1 LNPSIISHIF
11 FTTCRDISAEMQ
23 IPSYAVGGWV
33 RDLKLERNCKDID
46 IVVVGS
52 GIEFAKAVAKR
63 LPPVK
68 TGGNSNS
75 KPKVNYFENFG
86 TAQFV
91 FDSIDYEF
99 VGARKESYSRD
110 SRNPIV
116 ENGTF
121 EDDISRRDFTIN
133 SLAISLNQENFGEL
147 IDLYHGIDDLESK
160 IIKTPLDP
168 DITFSDDPLRMMR
181 AVRFA
186 SQLGFEIEAKSF
198 EAIQRNAKRLEII
211 SKERIH
217 VELNKIL
224 LSPKPSIGLD
234 LMFKAGLLPYVMP
247 ELLLL
252 HGVELYKGK
261 GHKDNFYHTLQVVDN
276 VAEKSDKLWLRWGA
290 LLHDIAKPQTKAFS
304 EENGWSFH
312 GHEVLG
318 TRMAVSIFKALKLPL
333 DKPLEYVRKMIFLH
347 LRPIALTKEEITD
360 SAVRRLL
367 FEAGDD
373 IDDLL
378 ILCHSD
384 ITSKN
389 EAKVARYIA
398 NLEKLKLK
406 IKEVEER
413 DHVKNFQPPISGE
426 LIMKTFNLAPCKEVG
441 LIKNQIKEAILDGEI
456 RNEYE
461 EAYAYMVKVASQVI
475 SI

>member
-1 LNPSIISHIF
+1 MGLK
-11 FTTCRDISAEMQ
+11 C
-23 IPSYAVGGWV
+23 YAVGGWV
-33 RDLKLERNCKDID
+33 RDQYLGRESKDID
-46 IVVVGS
+46 VVVVGS
-52 GIEFAKAVAKR
+52 GIEFAKVVAKK
-63 LPPVK
+63 LNPK
-68 TGGNSNS
+68 L
-75 KPKVNYFENFG
+75 KVNYFENFG

-91 FDSIDYEF
+91 YEGFDYEF

-110 SRNPIV
+110 SRKPIV
-116 ENGTF
+116 EDGTI

-133 SLAISLNQENFGEL
+133 SMAISLNEVDFGEFL
-147 IDLYHGIDDLESK
+147 DLYNGKQDLENK

-186 SQLGFEIEAKSF
+186 SQLGFEIEEKSF
-198 EAIQRNAKRLEII
+198 EAIQRNASRLEII

-234 LMFKAGLLPYVMP
+234 LMFKAGLLPFVMP

-318 TRMAVSIFKALKLPL
+318 TRMAVSIFKFLKLPL

-413 DHVKNFQPPISGE
+413 DHIKNFQPPISGE
-426 LIMKTFNLAPCKEVG
+426 LIMETFQIDPCRTVG
-441 LIKNQIKEAILDGEI
+441 EIKNHIKEAILDGEI
-456 RNEYE
+456 RNDFD
-461 EAYAYMVKVASQVI
+461 EAFALMK
-475 SI
+475 SIAPKYLENGNT

>member
-1 LNPSIISHIF
+1 MNSNILNHIF
-11 FTTCRDISAEMQ
+11 FRTCRAVSSEMGLKC
-23 IPSYAVGGWV
+23 YAVGGWV
-33 RDLKLERNCKDID
+33 RDQYLGRESKDID
-46 IVVVGS
+46 VVVVGS
-52 GIEFAKAVAKR
+52 GIEYAKAVAHK
-63 LPPVK
+63 LSQFK
-68 TGGNSNS
+68 IGTKIN
-75 KPKVNYFENFG
+75 VNFFPNFG

-91 FDSIDYEF
+91 YEGFDYEF

-110 SRNPIV
+110 SRKPIV
-116 ENGTF
+116 ENGTI

-133 SLAISLNQENFGEL
+133 SMAISLNEEDFGEFL
-147 IDLYHGIDDLESK
+147 DIYNGKLDLENK

-186 SQLGFEIEAKSF
+186 SQLGFEIEEKSF
-198 EAIQRNAKRLEII
+198 EAIQRNASRLEII

-318 TRMAVSIFKALKLPL
+318 TRMAVSIFKSLKLPM

-413 DHVKNFQPPISGE
+413 DHIKNFQPPISGE
-426 LIMKTFNLAPCKEVG
+426 LIMETFKLSPCKEVG

-456 RNEYE
+456 KNEYE
-461 EAYAYMVKVASQVI
+461 EAYAYMVKVAEKVFSK
-475 SI
+475 

>member
-1 LNPSIISHIF
+1 MKLEEPRLPESLFFNACKTISTEFGIK
-11 FTTCRDISAEMQ
+11 C
-23 IPSYAVGGWV
+23 YAVGGYV
-33 RDLKLERNCKDID
+33 RDIQLQRPCKDID
-46 IVVVGS
+46 IVVIGS
-52 GIEFAKAVAKR
+52 GIEFAKQVAKK
-63 LPPVK
+63 LNPK
-68 TGGNSNS
+68 L
-75 KPKVNYFENFG
+75 KVNYFENFG
-86 TAQFV
+86 TAQFIYEG
-91 FDSIDYEF
+91 IDYEF
-99 VGARKESYSRD
+99 VGARKESYLRD
-110 SRNPIV
+110 SRKPIV
-116 ENGTF
+116 EDGTF
-121 EDDISRRDFTIN
+121 EDDIARRDFTIN
-133 SLAISLNQENFGEL
+133 ALAISLNEENYGEL
-147 IDLYHGIDDLESK
+147 IDFFHGMSDLEAK
-160 IIKTPLDP
+160 IIQTPLDP

-186 SQLGFEIEAKSF
+186 SQLGFTIEEKSF
-198 EAIQRNAKRLEII
+198 EAIQRNAARLEII

-276 VAEKSDKLWLRWGA
+276 VAEKSDNLWLRWGA

-318 TRMAVSIFKALKLPL
+318 TRMAVTIFKHLKLPL

-413 DHVKNFQPPISGE
+413 DHIKNFQPPITGE
-426 LIMKTFNLAPCKEVG
+426 IIMETYDLKPSRVIG
-441 LIKNQIKEAILDGEI
+441 DIKNHIKEAILDGVI
-456 RNEYE
+456 RNNYE
-461 EAYAYMVKVASQVI
+461 EAFALMQEIAPNYIYNEQA
-475 SI
+475 

>member
-1 LNPSIISHIF
+1 
-11 FTTCRDISAEMQ
+11 
-23 IPSYAVGGWV
+23 
-33 RDLKLERNCKDID
+33 
-46 IVVVGS
+46 
-52 GIEFAKAVAKR
+52 
-63 LPPVK
+63 
-68 TGGNSNS
+68 
-75 KPKVNYFENFG
+75 
-86 TAQFV
+86 
-91 FDSIDYEF
+91 
-99 VGARKESYSRD
+99 
-110 SRNPIV
+110 
-116 ENGTF
+116 
-121 EDDISRRDFTIN
+121 
-133 SLAISLNQENFGEL
+133 
-147 IDLYHGIDDLESK
+147 
-160 IIKTPLDP
+160 
-168 DITFSDDPLRMMR
+168 MMR

-186 SQLGFEIEAKSF
+186 SQLGFKIEEKSF
-198 EAIQRNAKRLEII
+198 EAIQRNAARLEII

-234 LMFKAGLLPYVMP
+234 LIFKAGLLPYVMP

-276 VAEKSDKLWLRWGA
+276 VAEKSDNLWLRWSA

-318 TRMAVSIFKALKLPL
+318 GKMAVNIFKTLKLPL
-333 DKPLEYVRKMIFLH
+333 DQPLQYVRKLIFLH

-378 ILCHSD
+378 LLCQSD

-389 EAKVARYIA
+389 EAKVARYLE

-413 DHVKNFQPPISGE
+413 DHIKNFQPPITGE
-426 LIMKTFNLAPCKEVG
+426 IIMETFNLKPCKEVG
-441 LIKNQIKEAILDGEI
+441 LIKNQIKDAILDGVI
-456 RNEYE
+456 RNDYD
-461 EAYAYMVKVASQVI
+461 EAYAYMVKVAENILS
-475 SI
+475 

>member
-1 LNPSIISHIF
+1 MKLEEQRLPESIF
-11 FTTCRDISAEMQ
+11 FSACKTISIELGVKCYLVGGYVRDIQ
-23 IPSYAVGGWV
+23 LQRP
-33 RDLKLERNCKDID
+33 CKDVD
-46 IVVVGS
+46 IVVIGS
-52 GIEFAKAVAKR
+52 GIEFAKQVAKK
-63 LPPVK
+63 LNPK
-68 TGGNSNS
+68 L
-75 KPKVNYFENFG
+75 KVNYFENFG
-86 TAQFV
+86 TAQFIYEG
-91 FDSIDYEF
+91 IDYEF
-99 VGARKESYSRD
+99 VGARKESYIRD
-110 SRNPIV
+110 SRKPIV
-116 ENGTF
+116 EDGTF
-121 EDDISRRDFTIN
+121 EDDIARRDFTIN
-133 SLAISLNQENFGEL
+133 ALAISLNEENYGEL
-147 IDLYHGIDDLESK
+147 IDFYQGMSDLKAK
-160 IIKTPLDP
+160 IIRTPLDP
-168 DITFSDDPLRMMR
+168 NITFSDDPLRMMR
-181 AVRFA
+181 AIRFA
-186 SQLGFEIEAKSF
+186 SQVGFTIEDKSL
-198 EAIQRNAKRLEII
+198 EAIQRNAARLEII

-224 LSPKPSIGLD
+224 LSPKPSIGLN

-276 VAEKSDKLWLRWGA
+276 VAEKSHNLWLRWSA

-318 TRMAVSIFKALKLPL
+318 GKMAVNIFKTLKLPL
-333 DKPLEYVRKMIFLH
+333 DQPLQYVRKLIFLH

-373 IDDLL
+373 IDDLI

-389 EAKVARYIA
+389 EAKIARYIN
-398 NLEKLKLK
+398 NLETLKLK

-413 DHVKNFQPPISGE
+413 DHIKNFQPPITGE
-426 LIMKTFNLAPCKEVG
+426 IIMETYDLKPSRVIG
-441 LIKNQIKEAILDGEI
+441 DIKNHIKEAILDGVI
-456 RNEYE
+456 RNNYE
-461 EAYAYMVKVASQVI
+461 EAYALMQEIAANYI
-475 SI
+475 SNEPT

>member
-1 LNPSIISHIF
+1 MNKLNLQALDSVF
-11 FTTCRDISAEMQ
+11 FKSCSEVSSETN
-23 IPSYAVGGWV
+23 IPAYAVGGYV
-33 RDLKLERNCKDID
+33 RDIQLQRPCKDID
-46 IVVVGS
+46 IVVIGS
-52 GIEFAKAVAKR
+52 GIEFAKQVAKK
-63 LPPVK
+63 LNPK
-68 TGGNSNS
+68 L
-75 KPKVNYFENFG
+75 KVNYFENFG
-86 TAQFV
+86 TAQFIYEG
-91 FDSIDYEF
+91 IDYEF
-99 VGARKESYSRD
+99 VGARKESYLRD
-110 SRNPIV
+110 SRKPIV
-116 ENGTF
+116 EDGTF
-121 EDDISRRDFTIN
+121 EDDIARRDFTIN
-133 SLAISLNQENFGEL
+133 ALAISLNEDNYGEL
-147 IDLYHGIDDLESK
+147 IDLYHGMSDLESK
-160 IIKTPLDP
+160 IIRTPLDP

-186 SQLGFEIEAKSF
+186 SQLGFTIEDKSF
-198 EAIQRNAKRLEII
+198 EALQRNAARLDII

-276 VAEKSDKLWLRWGA
+276 VAEKSDNLWLRWSA

-318 TRMAVSIFKALKLPL
+318 TKMAVNIFKTLKLPL
-333 DKPLEYVRKMIFLH
+333 DQPLQYVRKLIFLH

-413 DHVKNFQPPISGE
+413 DHIKNFQPPITGE
-426 LIMKTFNLAPCKEVG
+426 IIMETFNLSPCKEVG

-456 RNEYE
+456 RNDYD
-461 EAYAYMVKVASQVI
+461 EAYSFMLKVAKEIIIV
-475 SI
+475 

>member
-1 LNPSIISHIF
+1 MNQALNHIF
-11 FTTCRDISAEMQ
+11 FTTCRGISQ
-23 IPSYAVGGWV
+23 STNTSCFVVGGWV
-33 RDLKLERNCKDID
+33 RDLLLERECKDID
-46 IVVVGS
+46 VVVVGS
-52 GIEFAKAVAKR
+52 GIEFAKQVAKK
-63 LPPVK
+63 LNPK
-68 TGGNSNS
+68 L
-75 KPKVNYFENFG
+75 KVNYFENFG
-86 TAQFV
+86 TAQFIY
-91 FDSIDYEF
+91 DGIDYEF
-99 VGARKESYSRD
+99 VGARKESYLRD
-110 SRNPIV
+110 SRKPIV
-116 ENGTF
+116 EDGTF
-121 EDDISRRDFTIN
+121 EDDIARRDFTIN
-133 SLAISLNQENFGEL
+133 ALAISLNEDNYGDL
-147 IDLYHGIDDLESK
+147 IDLYQGMSDLEAK
-160 IIKTPLDP
+160 IIQTPLNP

-186 SQLGFEIEAKSF
+186 SQLGFTIEEKSF
-198 EAIQRNAKRLEII
+198 EAIQRNAGRLEII

-234 LMFKAGLLPYVMP
+234 LIFKAGLLPYVMP

-276 VAEKSDKLWLRWGA
+276 VAEKSENLWLRWSA

-318 TRMAVSIFKALKLPL
+318 TRMAISIFKALKLPL

-413 DHVKNFQPPISGE
+413 DHIKNFQPPISGE
-426 LIMKTFNLAPCKEVG
+426 LIMETFKLPPCKEVG

-456 RNEYE
+456 RNDYE
-461 EAYAYMVKVASQVI
+461 EAYAFMVKVAKEI
-475 SI
+475 LI

>member
-1 LNPSIISHIF
+1 MKKALQHKFFEACKITSIEKNQQSF
-11 FTTCRDISAEMQ
+11 
-23 IPSYAVGGWV
+23 AVGGWV
-33 RDLKLERNCKDID
+33 RDQLLGRDCKDID

-52 GIEFAKAVAKR
+52 GIEFAKAVAQK
-63 LPPVK
+63 LNPK
-68 TGGNSNS
+68 I
-75 KPKVNYFENFG
+75 KVNFFANFG

-91 FDSIDYEF
+91 YDGIDYEF
-99 VGARKESYSRD
+99 VGARKESYHRD

-116 ENGTF
+116 ENGTIE
-121 EDDISRRDFTIN
+121 EDIARRDFTIN
-133 SLAISLNQENFGEL
+133 SLAISLNESNFGEIL
-147 IDLYHGIDDLESK
+147 DLYNGQIDLKNKLIQ
-160 IIKTPLDP
+160 TPLDP

-181 AVRFA
+181 AIRFA
-186 SQLGFEIEAKSF
+186 CQLNFKIEEKSF
-198 EAIQRNAKRLEII
+198 AAIQRNAKRLEII

-224 LSPKPSIGLD
+224 LSPKPSIGFEL
-234 LMFKAGLLPYVMP
+234 LFKADLLPMVLP
-247 ELLLL
+247 ELQLL

-261 GHKDNFYHTLQVVDN
+261 GHKDNFYHTLQVLDN
-276 VAEKSDKLWLRWGA
+276 VAEKSVNLWLRWSA

-318 TRMAVSIFKALKLPL
+318 TRMASNIFKSLKLPL

-378 ILCHSD
+378 MLCHSD

-398 NLEKLKLK
+398 NLEKLKIK

-413 DHVKNFQPPISGE
+413 DHIKNFQPPISGE
-426 LIMKTFNLAPCKEVG
+426 LIMEKFELKPSKVIGE
-441 LIKNQIKEAILDGEI
+441 IKNHIKEAILDGEI
-456 RNEYE
+456 KNDFD
-461 EAYAYMVKVASQVI
+461 EAFSLMMTIAPKYIKNAP
-475 SI
+475 

>member
-1 LNPSIISHIF
+1 MKLEEQRLPESIF
-11 FTTCRDISAEMQ
+11 FSACKTISIELGIKCYLVGGYVRDIQLQKS
-23 IPSYAVGGWV
+23 
-33 RDLKLERNCKDID
+33 CKDVD
-46 IVVVGS
+46 IVVIGS
-52 GIEFAKAVAKR
+52 GIEFARQVAKK
-63 LPPVK
+63 LNPK
-68 TGGNSNS
+68 L
-75 KPKVNYFENFG
+75 KVNYFENFG
-86 TAQFV
+86 TAQFIYEG
-91 FDSIDYEF
+91 IDYEF
-99 VGARKESYSRD
+99 VGARKESYLRD
-110 SRNPIV
+110 SRKPIV
-116 ENGTF
+116 EDGTF
-121 EDDISRRDFTIN
+121 EDDIARRDFTIN
-133 SLAISLNQENFGEL
+133 ALAISLNEENYGEL
-147 IDLYHGIDDLESK
+147 IDFYQGMSDLKAK
-160 IIKTPLDP
+160 IIRTPLDP
-168 DITFSDDPLRMMR
+168 NITFSDDPLRMMR
-181 AVRFA
+181 AIRFA
-186 SQLGFEIEAKSF
+186 SQLGFMIEDKSF
-198 EAIQRNAKRLEII
+198 EAIQRNAARLEII

-224 LSPKPSIGLD
+224 LSPKPSIGLN

-252 HGVELYKGK
+252 YGVELYKGK

-276 VAEKSDKLWLRWGA
+276 VAEKSHNLWLRWSA

-318 TRMAVSIFKALKLPL
+318 GKMAVNIFKTLKLPL
-333 DKPLEYVRKMIFLH
+333 DQPLQYVRKLIFLH

-389 EAKVARYIA
+389 EAKVARYIN

-413 DHVKNFQPPISGE
+413 DHIKNFQPPITGE
-426 LIMKTFNLAPCKEVG
+426 IIMKTYDLKPSKVIG
-441 LIKNQIKEAILDGEI
+441 DIKNHIKEAILDGVI
-456 RNEYE
+456 RNNYD
-461 EAYAYMVKVASQVI
+461 EAYALMQEIAANYI
-475 SI
+475 SNEPA

>member
-1 LNPSIISHIF
+1 MNYSALNQVF
-11 FTTCRDISAEMQ
+11 FKSCSEVSSETNTPC
-23 IPSYAVGGWV
+23 YAVGGWV
-33 RDLKLERNCKDID
+33 RDLFLERECKDID
-46 IVVVGS
+46 VVVVGS
-52 GIEFAKAVAKR
+52 GIEFAKEVAKK
-63 LPPVK
+63 LNPK
-68 TGGNSNS
+68 I
-75 KPKVNYFENFG
+75 KVNYFANFG

-91 FDSIDYEF
+91 YDGIDYEF
-99 VGARKESYSRD
+99 VGARKESYQRD
-110 SRNPIV
+110 SRNPII
-116 ENGTF
+116 ENGTI
-121 EDDISRRDFTIN
+121 EDDIARRDFTIN
-133 SLAISLNQENFGEL
+133 SLAISLNASNFGEL
-147 IDLYHGIDDLESK
+147 LDLHGGSADLEKK
-160 IIKTPLDP
+160 ILRTPQDP
-168 DITFSDDPLRMMR
+168 DITYSDDPLRMLR

-186 SQLGFEIEAKSF
+186 SQLNFKIEEKSF
-198 EAIQRNAKRLEII
+198 EAISRNSNRLEII

-217 VELNKIL
+217 SELNKIL

-234 LMFKAGLLPYVMP
+234 LLYKTGLLDYVLP
-247 ELLLL
+247 ELKLL

-276 VAEKSDKLWLRWGA
+276 LAEKSDNLWLRWAA
-290 LLHDIAKPQTKAFS
+290 LLHDIAKPQTKSFS

-318 TRMAVSIFKALKLPL
+318 SKMAVSIFKTLKLPL
-333 DKPLEYVRKMIFLH
+333 DQPLQYVRKLIFLH

-378 ILCHSD
+378 LLCQSD

-389 EAKVARYIA
+389 EAKVARYLE

-413 DHVKNFQPPISGE
+413 DHIKNFQPPITGE
-426 LIMKTFNLAPCKEVG
+426 MIMKTYNLKPSRVIG
-441 LIKNQIKEAILDGEI
+441 DIKNHIKEAILDGVI
-456 RNEYE
+456 RNDYD
-461 EAYAYMVKVASQVI
+461 EAFALMLSVAPKYITDAQS
-475 SI
+475 

>member
-1 LNPSIISHIF
+1 LDKELKSHF
-11 FTTCRDISAEMQ
+11 FEACRDVCHEQ
-23 IPSYAVGGWV
+23 KYKSYIVGGYV
-33 RDLKLERNCKDID
+33 RDIQLQRPCKDID
-46 IVVVGS
+46 VVVIGS
-52 GIEFAKAVAKR
+52 GIAFAKAVAKG
-63 LPPVK
+63 LNPK
-68 TGGNSNS
+68 L
-75 KPKVNYFENFG
+75 KVNYFENFG

-91 FDSIDYEF
+91 YEGIDYEF
-99 VGARKESYSRD
+99 VGARKESYLRD
-110 SRNPIV
+110 SRKPIV
-116 ENGTF
+116 EDGSF
-121 EDDISRRDFTIN
+121 EDDIARRDFTIN
-133 SLAISLNQENFGEL
+133 ALAISLNEENYGEL
-147 IDLYHGIDDLESK
+147 IDLFNGLTDLDAK
-160 IIKTPLDP
+160 IIRTPLDP

-186 SQLGFEIEAKSF
+186 SQLGFMIEEKSF
-198 EAIQRNAKRLEII
+198 EAIQRNAARLEII

-234 LMFKAGLLPYVMP
+234 LLFKTGLLPYVIP

-261 GHKDNFYHTLQVVDN
+261 GHKDNFYHTLQVLDN
-276 VAEKSDKLWLRWGA
+276 VAGQSENLWLRWAA

-318 TRMAVSIFKALKLPL
+318 SKMTISIFKNLKLPL
-333 DKPLEYVRKMIFLH
+333 DTPLQYVRKLVFLH

-378 ILCHSD
+378 ILCQSD

-389 EAKVARYIA
+389 EAKVTRYLA
-398 NLEKLKLK
+398 NLEKLKIK

-413 DHVKNFQPPISGE
+413 DHIKNFQPPITGE
-426 LIMKTFNLAPCKEVG
+426 IIMETYDLKPSRVIG
-441 LIKNQIKEAILDGEI
+441 DIKNHIKEAILDGVI
-456 RNEYE
+456 RNNYE
-461 EAYAYMVKVASQVI
+461 EAYALMQEIAPNYI
-475 SI
+475 SNGQA

>member
-1 LNPSIISHIF
+1 MNPFLDHIF
-11 FTTCRDISAEMQ
+11 FRKCSEVSLETN
-23 IPSYAVGGWV
+23 IPCYAVGGWV
-33 RDLKLERNCKDID
+33 RDLYLERECKDID
-46 IVVVGS
+46 IVVVGN
-52 GIEFAKAVAKR
+52 GIEFAKKVAEK
-63 LPPVK
+63 LNPK
-68 TGGNSNS
+68 L
-75 KPKVNYFENFG
+75 KVNFFSNFG
-86 TAQFV
+86 TAQFNYLG
-91 FDSIDYEF
+91 IDYEF
-99 VGARKESYSRD
+99 VGARKESYQRD
-110 SRNPIV
+110 SRKPIV
-116 ENGTF
+116 EDGTI
-121 EDDISRRDFTIN
+121 EDDIARRDFTIN
-133 SLAISLNQENFGEL
+133 AMAISLCLNNYGEL
-147 IDLYHGIDDLESK
+147 LDIYNGSQDLKKKTIQ
-160 IIKTPLDP
+160 TPLDP

-186 SQLGFEIEAKSF
+186 SQLGFTIEEKSF
-198 EAIQRNAKRLEII
+198 EAIQRNAARLEII

-276 VAEKSDKLWLRWGA
+276 VAEKSDNLWLRWGA

-318 TRMAVSIFKALKLPL
+318 TRMAVTIFKHLKLPL

-413 DHVKNFQPPISGE
+413 DHIKNFQPPITGE
-426 LIMKTFNLAPCKEVG
+426 IIMETYDLKPSRVIG
-441 LIKNQIKEAILDGEI
+441 DIKNHIKEAILDGVI
-456 RNEYE
+456 RNDYD
-461 EAYAYMVKVASQVI
+461 EAFALMQSVAPKYIADAQS
-475 SI
+475 

>member
-1 LNPSIISHIF
+1 MNHALNHIF
-11 FTTCRDISAEMQ
+11 FTTCRGISQ
-23 IPSYAVGGWV
+23 STNTSCFVVGGWV
-33 RDLKLERNCKDID
+33 RDLLLERECKDID
-46 IVVVGS
+46 VVVVGS
-52 GIEFAKAVAKR
+52 GIEFAKEVAKK
-63 LPPVK
+63 LNPK
-68 TGGNSNS
+68 I
-75 KPKVNYFENFG
+75 KVNYFANFG

-91 FDSIDYEF
+91 YDGIDYEF
-99 VGARKESYSRD
+99 VGARKESYQRD
-110 SRNPIV
+110 SRNPII
-116 ENGTF
+116 ENGTI
-121 EDDISRRDFTIN
+121 EDDIARRDFTIN
-133 SLAISLNQENFGEL
+133 ALAISLNASNFGEVL
-147 IDLYHGIDDLESK
+147 DLHCGSADLEKK
-160 IIKTPLDP
+160 ILRTPQNP
-168 DITFSDDPLRMMR
+168 DITYSDDPLRMLR

-186 SQLGFEIEAKSF
+186 SQLNFKIEEKSF
-198 EAIQRNAKRLEII
+198 EAIIRNSNRLEII

-217 VELNKIL
+217 AELNKIL

-234 LMFKAGLLPYVMP
+234 LLYNTGLLDYVLP
-247 ELLLL
+247 ELILL

-276 VAEKSDKLWLRWGA
+276 VAEKSDNLWLRWAA
-290 LLHDIAKPQTKAFS
+290 LLHDIAKPQTKSFS

-318 TRMAVSIFKALKLPL
+318 SRMAVSIFKTLKLPL
-333 DKPLEYVRKMIFLH
+333 DQPLQYVRKLVFLH

-378 ILCHSD
+378 LLCQSD

-389 EAKVARYIA
+389 EAKVARYLE

-413 DHVKNFQPPISGE
+413 DHIKNFQPPITGE
-426 LIMKTFNLAPCKEVG
+426 MIMKTYNLKPSRVIG
-441 LIKNQIKEAILDGEI
+441 DIKNHIKEAILDGVI
-456 RNEYE
+456 RNDYD
-461 EAYAYMVKVASQVI
+461 EAFTLMQSVAPKYITDAQS
-475 SI
+475 